1 VRQETGKSSRGTGPV
16 WAASAVL
23 VVLAALLLLLVQDP
37 RYFFHGDTQSAYL
50 GWEYRLGEQLRAGR
64 WPLIDLHAWASG
76 NAVAEGQW
84 GLFSP
89 LVAAI
94 GLLATTA
101 QNVLV
106 FATAVKVALA
116 CVGVLGTF
124 ALSRSYGATAPL
136 AFVAAVAAVF
146 GGMTQYLDLAS
157 WTAGLMIWALV
168 PWVWW
173 ALRRT
178 MFGAANPA
186 TLLVLV
192 YLLVTVG
199 YVYGTIMLILV
210 LGVCLLEGR
219 VRRDGAA
226 LLRVLGA
233 GVFAGLVACTVYL
246 PPVLTAPVTTR
257 GGGALALTGKFASD
271 PLALLSSPLATDAV
285 PGTTMHL
292 LPYAYV
298 VWFLPVLVL
307 VDLGALRRRWQP
319 VAGLLGFT
327 AVMVLVVVALP
338 EQVGPLRWPLRLQ
351 PFLVQGAVALTAV
364 LVSRYAVRRPSRRR
378 LALGLSWLV
387 LAGLTAAVRA
397 PVLWPGHLLALVGAA
412 AGLVAVWWC
421 LGRPGAASLRTGAIG
436 AAGLTVVLGLLQH
449 LVFPGPPSPERHL
462 PALAQDY
469 RRPLPAA
476 EGDVLVVG
484 DTGTALQEDPAWAR
498 ESLSGSAWYLGPH
511 RVQNGYTTISFRAYR
526 ERYCIEYDGSTCPQL
541 LGELFSTEPTTGRLR
556 VDLLSVGTLLLV
568 RADFPE
574 RDLMAPPPGWRVAA
588 STSRTVTWVRRTPAP
603 GAARPVWTSPGT
615 TLVPRP
621 GDDRSVRFTVRRVP
635 PTGGRV
641 VISAIA
647 WPGFATDVG
656 RVAQPVDGYLLT
668 VDLPADAAGRTVT
681 VRYSPPGWH
690 LELASLGLAVLG
702 GVAWC
707 GVVAVSR
714 RRRR

>member
-1 VRQETGKSSRGTGPV
+1 M
-16 WAASAVL
+16 
-23 VVLAALLLLLVQDP
+23 LAAVLLLLVQDP
-37 RYFFHGDTQSAYL
+37 RYLFHGDTQSAYL
-50 GWEYRLGEQLRAGR
+50 GWEYRLGEQLRAGH

-89 LVAAI
+89 LVAGI

-101 QNVLV
+101 HNVLV
-106 FATAVKVALA
+106 FATAVKAALA

-124 ALSRSYGATAPL
+124 LLSRSYGASPPL
-136 AFVAAVAAVF
+136 AFVAAVAAAF

-178 MFGAANPA
+178 MCGAANPA
-186 TLLVLV
+186 VLLVLV

-210 LGVCLLEGR
+210 LGVSLVDARVGR
-219 VRRDGAA
+219 DRAA
-226 LLRVLGA
+226 GLRVVGA
-233 GVFAGLVACTVYL
+233 GVFGGLVACTVYL
-246 PPVLTAPVTTR
+246 PGVLTAPVTVR
-257 GGGALALTGKFASD
+257 GGAAFHLAGKFATD
-271 PLALLSSPLATDAV
+271 PLALLASPLPTDAV
-285 PGTTMHL
+285 PGTTLHL
-292 LPYAYV
+292 LPYAFV
-298 VWFLPVLVL
+298 AWFLPVLVL
-307 VDLGALRRRWQP
+307 VDVSALRRRWQP
-319 VAGLLGFT
+319 LAGLLVFT
-327 AVMVLVVVALP
+327 AVMVLVVFALP

-351 PFLVQGAVALTAV
+351 PFLVQAAVMLTAV

-378 LALGLSWLV
+378 LGLGLSWLV
-387 LAGLTAAVRA
+387 LAGLVAAVRA
-397 PVLWPGHLLALVGAA
+397 PALWPGHLLALVGAA
-412 AGLVAVWWC
+412 AGFVAVWWC
-421 LGRPGAASLRTGAIG
+421 LGRPGAATLRTGAIG

-449 LVFPGPPSPERHL
+449 VVFPVPPSPERNM
-462 PALAQDY
+462 PALARDY

-484 DTGTALQEDPAWAR
+484 DTGAALTEDPTWAR

-526 ERYCIEYDGSTCPQL
+526 ERYCIEYEGSTCPEL
-541 LGELFSTEPTTGRLR
+541 LDQLFSTEPATGRRR

-568 RADFPE
+568 RSDFPG
-574 RDLMAPPPGWRVAA
+574 RDLTAPPSGWRVAA
-588 STSRTVTWVRRTPAP
+588 STPRTVTWVRRTPAP
-603 GAARPVWTSPGT
+603 GAARPVWSSPGT
-615 TLVPRP
+615 TLVPRS
-621 GDDRSVRFTVRRVP
+621 GDQRSVRFTVRRVP
-635 PTGGRV
+635 ATGGRV
-641 VISAIA
+641 VISAMA

-656 RVAQPVDGYLLT
+656 HVGKPVDGYLLT

-690 LELASLGLAVLG
+690 LELVTLGLAVLG

-707 GVVAVSR
+707 GASVLSR